1 MSLNIWG
8 ISWNEGEKN
17 MSFSDNYCFAC
28 GKENPIGLKLDF
40 VVQDDNMWQ
49 GRFWPRSTRAMMAL
63 RTAGY

>member
-1 MSLNIWG
+1 
-8 ISWNEGEKN
+8 

-40 VVQDDNMWQ
+40 VVQDDKYVA
-49 GRFWPRSTRAMMAL
+49 RKALARSTRAMMAL